1 MNRRNQIIN
10 DHYEA
15 LMFAKTAEQARA
27 AAQELI
33 KLILGEDALQ
43 KPFEEALREC
53 CRVLRPSEDP
63 REQQRFEAEFVE
75 LAMWPTAARKM
86 AA

>member
-15 LMFAKTAEQARA
+15 LMFARSAEQARA

-33 KLILGEDALQ
+33 KLTLGEDALQ
-43 KPFEEALREC
+43 RPFEEALREC

-63 REQQRFEAEFVE
+63 REQLRFEAEFVE

>member
-33 KLILGEDALQ
+33 KLILGEDGLQ
-43 KPFEEALREC
+43 KPLEEALREC

-75 LAMWPTAARKM
+75 LGMWPAAARKM

>member
-10 DHYEA
+10 DRYEA

-33 KLILGEDALQ
+33 KLILGEDGLR
-43 KPFEEALREC
+43 KPLEEALREC
-53 CRVLRPSEDP
+53 CRVLRPSGDV

-75 LAMWPTAARKM
+75 LGIWPTAAKKM